1 MPKKLW
7 ILGITASLAIAAGA
21 VTMASLAPSASA
33 QTTLTVI
40 EHATTDKV
48 IDVGKK
54 GDSPGDLLTFHN
66 KVYDQADA
74 TVIGDDQGYCVRIS
88 PKKGSW
94 ECNYTVFLEDGQI
107 TVETPFY
114 DTADS
119 VGTVTGGTGTYA
131 GAGGSQDLHC
141 FVGNDDVLRCEFT
154 FNLA

>member
-1 MPKKLW
+1 MRRKLA
-7 ILGITASLAIAAGA
+7 LMAAGLLVAGGGA
-21 VTMASLAPSASA
+21 VASFAASSAA
-33 QTTLTVI
+33 AATTITVI
-40 EHATTDKV
+40 EHTVTDKV

-66 KVYDQADA
+66 KVYDEADA
-74 TVIGDDQGYCVRIS
+74 TVAGDDQGYCVRIS
-88 PKKGSW
+88 PKKGTW
-94 ECNYTVFLEDGQI
+94 ECVYTVFLEDGQL

-131 GAGGSQDLHC
+131 SASGSIDLHC
-141 FVGNDDVLRCEFT
+141 YVGDDEIARCDFT